1 MTTVHVFISTHHLQ
15 INPKLYKARY
25 LLTKRKSCALI
36 SANKKSDDEGE

>member
-1 MTTVHVFISTHHLQ
+1 VFQ
-15 INPKLYKARY
+15 YKTRY